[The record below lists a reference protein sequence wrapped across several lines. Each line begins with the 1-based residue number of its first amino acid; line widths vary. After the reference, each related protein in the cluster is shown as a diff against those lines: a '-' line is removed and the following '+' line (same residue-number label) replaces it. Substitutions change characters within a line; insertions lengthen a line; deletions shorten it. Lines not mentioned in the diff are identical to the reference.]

1 MDPTLLED
9 ASPARVP
16 MAPLGR
22 DGGQGVYPEHGTGAL
37 VGDIGIVDRM
47 LSSPRWPVSADIR
60 AACVNWLA
68 LVIETCGDERA
79 KSRAAAALIAADK
92 LNIEHARLAILEE
105 QIRLKR
111 PVPIVA
117 NCGVTVILEGYPDTD
132 SGGYD
137 QHEETPANR

>member
-1 MDPTLLED
+1 
-9 ASPARVP
+9 
-16 MAPLGR
+16 
-22 DGGQGVYPEHGTGAL
+22 
-37 VGDIGIVDRM
+37 M

-68 LVIETCGDERA
+68 LVIETCSDERA

-111 PVPIVA
+111 PVPTAA
-117 NCGVTVILEGYPDTD
+117 NCGVTVILEGYPDMGNID
-132 SGGYD
+132 YD
-137 QHEETPANR
+137 HLEDTPANR